1 MKAII
6 YHNNRCAKSR
16 EAIIYLKNLNF
27 ELEIIEYLNSP
38 LSYSQLD
45 NLIQLLQVSPIDIIR
60 KNESDWKLNFAGNEL
75 QDEELIYAIL
85 EYPKLMQRPIVIIGD
100 KGIVARPVSLIE
112 NLLKD

>member
-16 EAIIYLKNLNF
+16 EVIIYLKNLNF

>member
-27 ELEIIEYLNSP
+27 ELEIVEYLNSP
-38 LSYSQLD
+38 LSYLQLD
-45 NLIQLLQVSPIDIIR
+45 NLIRLLQVSPIDIIR
-60 KNESDWKLNFAGNEL
+60 KNENDWKSNFAESEL

-85 EYPKLMQRPIVIIGD
+85 EYPKLMQRPIVVIGNR
-100 KGIVARPVSLIE
+100 GVVARPISLIE
-112 NLLKD
+112 NLLKG